1 MFFLGVLFGVGGVFL
16 LAYLSAKSKEKKAQK
31 TPVGQAESEIVE
43 TIEESGMNED
53 KGVENN
59 G

>member
-31 TPVGQAESEIVE
+31 TPEGQAESDTVE
-43 TIEESGMNED
+43 TVEESGVNEN

-59 G
+59 D